1 MTSAMQSRI
10 IRQANTYAASDNI
23 MHGTTHGVKGIDS
36 GKVRHTLPQADC
48 GLSSMSGVRSALIP
62 WASSSALP
70 QVQLAQAF
78 LVAPM
83 LQSPTAAQHS

>member
-1 MTSAMQSRI
+1 MRLM
-10 IRQANTYAASDNI
+10 N
-23 MHGTTHGVKGIDS
+23 
-36 GKVRHTLPQADC
+36 KVDGQGWRRTLPHADC
-48 GLSSMSGVRSALIP
+48 GFSSISSVRVALMP

-83 LQSPTAAQHS
+83 LQSPTAVQHE